1 MLTWFFL
8 EVWIGKNEY
17 FPMCS
22 KSTVMQV
29 MYYYC
34 FILLDLANNVIIF
47 PLRAG
52 ILSCLGHNLAN
63 SILSGSSGD
72 EREGPT
78 ALFFGRFLTP
88 WPLGFLHRLA
98 VGGLRKAGQRG
109 GHLVRRLVQ

>member
-1 MLTWFFL
+1 
-8 EVWIGKNEY
+8 
-17 FPMCS
+17 MCS

-34 FILLDLANNVIIF
+34 FILLDLANNVMIF